1 MAKKKQERVQVKLE
15 FLRML
20 IKMELD
26 PARMTLLTGFFE
38 TYLRLNTA
46 ETRELEEEMGKMD
59 DKEAEKMM
67 ELTTSWEERG
77 RLKGRI
83 EGRNEGRIEGRN
95 EGRIEGRI
103 EGKIEGQAELLLKQ
117 LKTKFKDIPLDMEH
131 KIKTLPAEKLEEIAE
146 AIFDFKSIDD
156 VNAFI

>member
-1 MAKKKQERVQVKLE
+1 
-15 FLRML
+15 
-20 IKMELD
+20 
-26 PARMTLLTGFFE
+26 
-38 TYLRLNTA
+38 
-46 ETRELEEEMGKMD
+46 MGKMD

-95 EGRIEGRI
+95 EGRIEGRIEGKI

>member
-1 MAKKKQERVQVKLE
+1 
-15 FLRML
+15 ML
-20 IKMELD
+20 VKMELD
-26 PARMTLLTGFFE
+26 PARMTLLAGFFE

-77 RLKGRI
+77 RLKGLI
-83 EGRNEGRIEGRN
+83 EGRNEGRIEGK
-95 EGRIEGRI
+95 I
-103 EGKIEGQAELLLKQ
+103 EGKIEGQSKLLIKQ
-117 LKTKFKDIPLDMEH
+117 LKTKFKNVPLDMEQ

-146 AIFDFKSIDD
+146 AIFDIKSIDD
-156 VNAFI
+156 VNAFIVMEKK